1 MLKRY
6 RNNRLHRT
14 LLHQLSAGLLGL
26 FFLCGFTFTTVSATE
41 QRWKPLVESLEKS
54 PHDTRQYQAIR
65 LENGMKVLLVSD
77 SKAPYSM
84 TTVALPVGSLHDPQQ
99 QAGLVHYLEHLLFL
113 GSENYPEGI
122 EVQGHNAGTGS
133 DRTIFMASAQHPW
146 LAITLERLADALAHP
161 KFDPQLAEKER
172 HSVHQEACRYRT
184 EDSWRIFQINKETLN
199 PRHPFARFSVGNL
212 ETLADK
218 PNSSLLQTVQQ
229 FHQHYYSANIMV
241 AAIYSNQ
248 PLAALAHLAVESYG
262 RIPDHKAV
270 VKPITPPLATIKEQ
284 GVAIH
289 YVPAKVYNALQV
301 DFLITPDQQDS
312 LYSKTNIYL
321 DSLITARGE
330 GTLAD
335 WLQQQGLSNT
345 LSVSYNPRMAGNA
358 GLFSIH
364 IQPTEA
370 GMAQQDLI
378 LAALFR
384 YLHLLKTQG
393 VQRHYFDQMAQ
404 QLMMGSYYS
413 ASQHNLCY
421 LSKLTD
427 NLLEYPIEQVLMV
440 NTRADR
446 YRPSFIQRR
455 LSKMIPQQARI
466 WLASPQESHD
476 KKAYFLEASYQVKP
490 LSRQQIA
497 EWQRLGKG
505 LTFALPP
512 INPYLP
518 TDFSVMPV
526 PGVRPLT
533 PQPVLQAAGV
543 RAWLLPS
550 YHFKK
555 QPMVDLT
562 LALRNPKAFSTPRD
576 QLLFVLLDRL
586 VDLQTC
592 TLTTQARDAGVVL
605 SSSDNNEGLIIA
617 AHGFRQHLPQLLL
630 QFITAYQHVAFGEIQ
645 LAQVK
650 QRLIQQWDS
659 RLKQAPVEQ
668 ANRRVSELNWIQY
681 GHLDQRR
688 ALLTEITL
696 KELLSYRDRLLN
708 QATPDILAIGDLGAA
723 QLRELAKT
731 VQQQLAIRKQKH
743 TDNPVIVIDRP
754 THALFNQLVTVEGHA
769 LTALYIP
776 SGYDRVSSQAN
787 AYLLNNLLGTWFF
800 DQLRTQEQLG
810 YVVSVDTRCVGKQTG
825 LQFTVQSNGHTPA
838 QLYQRYQ
845 AFYQQAW
852 QQLQKLKEPREF
864 AAYQRGLLK
873 RLQQKPTT
881 LTCEA
886 APWVQDFLKE
896 RLSFDSQAQLI
907 ARVKALT
914 AEEVLQ
920 FYQQA
925 VLRPTGLALLSQV
938 QGLSASSKAPP
949 TAQGFAAPA
958 GWRVYPA
965 ATALQQQLLT
975 QGKTPQPPTVQH

>member
-1 MLKRY
+1 MFKHY
-6 RNNRLHRT
+6 HSNSLHRS
-14 LLHQLSAGLLGL
+14 LLQLSASLLGL
-26 FFLCGFTFTTVSATE
+26 FFLCGLTFATVNATE
-41 QRWKPLVESLEKS
+41 QHWQPLVETLEKS
-54 PHDTRQYQAIR
+54 PHDSRQYQAIR

-77 SKAPYSM
+77 PKVPYSM

-99 QAGLVHYLEHLLFL
+99 HAGLVHYLEHLLFL

-122 EVQGHNAGTGS
+122 EIQNHNAGTGS
-133 DRTIFMASAQHPW
+133 DRTIFMASTQHPY
-146 LAITLERLADALAHP
+146 LALTLERLADALAHP
-161 KFDPQLAEKER
+161 QFDPQLADKER
-172 HSVHQEACRYRT
+172 QSVHQEACGHRT
-184 EDSWRIFQINKETLN
+184 EDSWRTFQINKETLN
-199 PRHPFARFSVGNL
+199 PRHPFARFSTGNL

-218 PNSSLLQTVQQ
+218 PNSSLLQTVQR

-241 AAIYSNQ
+241 AVIYSNQ

-262 RIPDHKAV
+262 RIPNHKTE
-270 VKPITPPLATIKEQ
+270 VKSITTPLATIKEQ

-301 DFLITPDQQDS
+301 DFVITPDQQDS
-312 LYSKTNIYL
+312 LHSKTNLYL

-330 GTLAD
+330 GTLAN

-413 ASQHNLCY
+413 AAQHNLNY
-421 LSKLTD
+421 VSRLTD
-427 NLLEYPIEQVLMV
+427 NLLSYPIEQVLMV

-446 YRPSFIQRR
+446 YRPSLIQRR

-466 WLASPQESHD
+466 WFASPQAPHD
-476 KKAYFLEASYQVKP
+476 KRAYFLEAPYQIKP

-497 EWQRLGKG
+497 EWQRLGTG

-518 TDFSVMPV
+518 TDFSLMPV
-526 PGVRPLT
+526 PGVRPQT
-533 PQPVLQAAGV
+533 PQLVLQAAGV

-550 YHFKK
+550 HHFKE

-562 LALRNPKAFSTPRD
+562 LALRNPKAFSSPRD
-576 QLLFVLLDRL
+576 QLLFTLLDRL

-592 TLTTQARDAGVVL
+592 TLTTQASDAGVAL
-605 SSSDNNEGLIIA
+605 SSFENNGLIIE

-630 QFITAYQHVAFGEIQ
+630 QLIKAYQHVAFGETQ

-659 RLKQAPVEQ
+659 CLKQAPNEQ
-668 ANRRVSELNWIQY
+668 ANRAVNELNWIQF
-681 GHLDQRR
+681 GSLDQRR
-688 ALLTEITL
+688 ALLAEIGL
-696 KELLSYRDRLLN
+696 KEVLTYRDRLLN
-708 QATPDILAIGDLGAA
+708 QATLDILAIGDLSTV
-723 QLRELAKT
+723 QLRELAHS
-731 VQQQLAIRKQKH
+731 VQQQLAIRKQPH
-743 TDNPVIVIDRP
+743 SANPVIVIDRP
-754 THALFNQLVTVEGHA
+754 THALFNQSVTVAGHA
-769 LTALYIP
+769 LTALYVP
-776 SGYDRVSSQAN
+776 SGYDSLSGQAN
-787 AYLLNNLLGTWFF
+787 AYLLNNLLETWFF

-810 YVVSVDTRCVGKQTG
+810 YVVSVDTHRVGKQTG
-825 LQFTVQSNGHTPA
+825 LQFTVQSELHTPA

-852 QQLQKLKEPREF
+852 QRLQKLKDPREF

-873 RLQQKPTT
+873 ALQRKPST
-881 LTCEA
+881 LSSEA
-886 APWVQDFLKE
+886 APWVKAFLKE

-907 ARVKALT
+907 ARIKALT

-925 VLRPTGLALLSQV
+925 VLKPTGLALLSQV
-938 QGLSASSKAPP
+938 QGSSASSKALP

-958 GWRVYPA
+958 GWRVYPS